1 MIVNVLSVGA
11 SLVSLSLLHLLSFY
25 ASGLKSEVAILI
37 NLHVRLPLTS
47 GRPHLKPHSLP
58 LNQARETGDKGGGG
72 RTKVL
77 LKSERRRNG
86 GTEMEVLKEKE
97 EGDNN
102 WGTKKSKKGRD
113 KE

>member
-1 MIVNVLSVGA
+1 MESFYKTAIDFFFLSWTGSHSRLMIVNVLSVGA

-72 RTKVL
+72 TD
-77 LKSERRRNG
+77 KSPA
-86 GTEMEVLKEKE
+86 K
-97 EGDNN
+97 
-102 WGTKKSKKGRD
+102 
-113 KE
+113 